1 MSRRRLSFFLP
12 DFVAGGA
19 ERVALTQIEW
29 FLNHGSEID
38 LVLAQAKG
46 EMLELLPKEVA
57 VFDLKAKRLRNSIL
71 PLAAYLRER
80 QPDAIQAFMWPIT
93 CNAVIAHRLSGSR
106 SRLVLSDHTTMS
118 LAHAHLGPLK
128 RAALRQSIRRLYPLA
143 DARISVSSDAA
154 DDLARLSGIDRRS
167 LTIIYNPV
175 SRPPERIQPAHERWR
190 ASGARILTVGKL
202 KPVKNHR
209 LLLEAFA
216 ELAARRDA
224 QLMIVGNGE
233 LKDELT
239 SRAAEL
245 EIEDRLIMPGFS
257 LDPWPYYASAD
268 LFVLSSD
275 YEGYPVVL
283 IEALLSGSNVVS
295 TDCRS
300 GPREILDGGRFGRL
314 VPVGDAQS
322 LAQAMDEALDR
333 PLESQLLKRR
343 ADELCSGSLE
353 AYREVM
359 TGETVAQRAPGPPA
373 APMIRSPGDRRCA

>member
-1 MSRRRLSFFLP
+1 MPGRLSFFLP

-29 FLNHGSEID
+29 FLDQGCEID
-38 LVLAQAKG
+38 LVLARARG
-46 EMLELLPKEVA
+46 ELLALLPKEVT
-57 VFDLKAKRLRNSIL
+57 VFDLKAKRLRKSIL

-93 CNAVIAHRLSGSR
+93 CNAVIAHRLSGSK
-106 SRLVLSDHTTMS
+106 SRLILSDHTTMS
-118 LAHAHLGPLK
+118 LAHAHFGPLR

-154 DDLARLSGIDRRS
+154 DDLARLTGIDRRS
-167 LTIIYNPV
+167 LTVIYNPV
-175 SRPPERIQPAHERWR
+175 PRPPERIQPADDRWR
-190 ASGARILTVGKL
+190 ATGARILTVGKL
-202 KPVKNHR
+202 KPVKNHL

-216 ELAARRDA
+216 RLTAEREA

-233 LKDELT
+233 LKDEIMN
-239 SRAAEL
+239 RAAEL
-245 EIEDRLIMPGFS
+245 EIADRLIMPG
-257 LDPWPYYASAD
+257 LALNPWPYYASAD

-275 YEGYPVVL
+275 HEGYPVVL

-314 VPVGDAQS
+314 VPVGDAES
-322 LAQAMDEALDR
+322 LARAMGEALDR
-333 PLESQLLKRR
+333 PLERQLLKRR
-343 ADELCSGSLE
+343 ADELCAGSLD
-353 AYREVM
+353 AYRKLMMGDDGTEPA
-359 TGETVAQRAPGPPA
+359 GSEASET
-373 APMIRSPGDRRCA
+373 PMIQRSGDRRFA